1 MTAAILALDAPKTL
15 KKLRSFLGSV
25 HYIGKF
31 IPNLAQI
38 SHPLRPLL
46 RKSSKFIWTTEH
58 ENCFQEIKTRI
69 ANATANSHYNPQLET
84 RVKCDASRSG
94 LGAALEQLTVDGRK
108 PIAFASRFLNSC
120 EERYS
125 VNELEL
131 LGVVWST
138 EYFKNY
144 LYGKQFKVITDHRAL
159 LSIMKEHRSNKSYN
173 SRLTRWVD
181 RLLPFQF
188 DIEHLPGAKMGLV
201 DYISRNPSQK
211 AKKISTY
218 DEEFIVAK
226 LKLISNSINTLEL
239 KTKHPTSRLYQLLT
253 NHSLDPQ
260 NTPKIETHI
269 SAHKFTPK
277 FESLNRSIN
286 SISTHAAQVCEHV
299 FSHSLAPRDHTSN
312 YSFQLN
318 NLKYAPLASQN
329 PLSTSLALQ
338 NTSNNKQL
346 IQIRNKVTYAQH
358 KHQITQLQI
367 PPIESHSANNSK
379 SHHPEIK
386 SLLFA
391 PCRSRIQSHSSTLKN
406 STKTS
411 SIIKDI
417 NLIAHSMPSKKRIT
431 RVRFNDTSRAADQPS
446 TSENGTRTASTRS
459 NSTSTPRAANQ
470 RPQNINSPPTTSMAH
485 NITPTSPT
493 HSSNASTPLT
503 PSPHVP
509 TFDYIV
515 SKIFSKLLIASL
527 TSKDAVLKEV
537 RDCILTNNEARLKA
551 INPYIHSYWRDLHVR
566 SGCVC
571 IDEKVAIP
579 NVLREALTDDIH
591 ASHPGTWGMICM
603 ATHCWWPYM
612 HRELIVKA
620 TECKPRTAIGKN
632 LKSVIPAKQFTP
644 HVPCVEPNQE
654 IQIDFGGPIF
664 DEKNTEVY
672 FLAAIDRFSKYPTAY
687 VYEKANGPNV
697 LKFLDMYIETHGIP
711 RSIRL
716 DQAKCLIGHQ
726 VKTFCNKNNIEI
738 IEAPVNDHRAIGLVE
753 RLIQTIK
760 NRLACIKEEK
770 LAAHAF
776 HVKHALKIIIHQLR
790 ICKQRTTKISP
801 FEAHFGRKPN
811 TPLSVIATKP
821 NLMNLSY
828 KGIIN
833 HYLDEE
839 TVMPEEILPDDKWIS
854 GYRSDIEVE
863 KGMTRATTDANAR
876 EREREHGWRI
886 PISENESNP
895 PHSPKRTIGRAKLG
909 SQNPRQ
915 KTI

>member
-1 MTAAILALDAPKTL
+1 MALDAPKTL

-46 RKSSKFIWTTEH
+46 RKSSKFNWTTEH

-94 LGAALEQLTVDGRK
+94 LGAALEQLTVDGWK

-144 LYGKQFKVITDHRAL
+144 LYGKQFKVITDHRAH

-211 AKKISTY
+211 AKKVSTY

-226 LKLISNSINTLEL
+226 LKLISKSINTLEL
-239 KTKHPTSRLYQLLT
+239 KTEHPTSRLHQLLT
-253 NHSLDPQ
+253 NHTLDLQ

-277 FESLNRSIN
+277 FESLNSSII
-286 SISTHAAQVCEHV
+286 SISTRAMQVCEHV
-299 FSHSLAPRDHTSN
+299 FSHSLAPRNHTSN
-312 YSFQLN
+312 SSYQLN

-329 PLSTSLALQ
+329 PLSTPLALQ

-346 IQIRNKVTYAQH
+346 IQIRNKVAYAQH

-367 PPIESHSANNSK
+367 PPIESHSENNSK
-379 SHHPEIK
+379 SHHPEFK
-386 SLLFA
+386 SVLFA
-391 PCRSRIQSHSSTLKN
+391 PCRSRIQLHSSTLKN

-417 NLIAHSMPSKKRIT
+417 NLIANSMPSKKRIT

-446 TSENGTRTASTRS
+446 TSENATRTASTRS
-459 NSTSTPRAANQ
+459 NSSSTPRTANQ
-470 RPQNINSPPTTSMAH
+470 RPQNISIPATTSMAH

-515 SKIFSKLLIASL
+515 SKIFSKSLIASL
-527 TSKDAVLKEV
+527 TSKDAVLK
-537 RDCILTNNEARLKA
+537 K
-551 INPYIHSYWRDLHVR
+551 
-566 SGCVC
+566 SG
-571 IDEKVAIP
+571 I
-579 NVLREALTDDIH
+579 
-591 ASHPGTWGMICM
+591 
-603 ATHCWWPYM
+603 
-612 HRELIVKA
+612 
-620 TECKPRTAIGKN
+620 
-632 LKSVIPAKQFTP
+632 
-644 HVPCVEPNQE
+644 
-654 IQIDFGGPIF
+654 
-664 DEKNTEVY
+664 
-672 FLAAIDRFSKYPTAY
+672 AY
-687 VYEKANGPNV
+687 
-697 LKFLDMYIETHGIP
+697 
-711 RSIRL
+711 
-716 DQAKCLIGHQ
+716 
-726 VKTFCNKNNIEI
+726 
-738 IEAPVNDHRAIGLVE
+738 
-753 RLIQTIK
+753 
-760 NRLACIKEEK
+760 
-770 LAAHAF
+770 
-776 HVKHALKIIIHQLR
+776 
-790 ICKQRTTKISP
+790 
-801 FEAHFGRKPN
+801 
-811 TPLSVIATKP
+811 
-821 NLMNLSY
+821 
-828 KGIIN
+828 
-833 HYLDEE
+833 
-839 TVMPEEILPDDKWIS
+839 
-854 GYRSDIEVE
+854 
-863 KGMTRATTDANAR
+863 
-876 EREREHGWRI
+876 
-886 PISENESNP
+886 
-895 PHSPKRTIGRAKLG
+895 
-909 SQNPRQ
+909 
-915 KTI
+915 